1 MTSTA
6 AGPIIEV
13 RDVVR
18 TFGAVRALDGVDLAV
33 EPGIVYGLLGPN
45 GAGKTTLIR
54 VLATLL
60 RPDRGSVRVAGVDV
74 VADPNAARA
83 RIGLAGQFAAVDA
96 FLTGRENVEMV
107 GRLYGLSPR
116 DARRRADDVLERI
129 GLSRDAGRQ
138 VGTYSGGMRRR
149 LDLAA
154 SLVGRPEVMFLDEPT
169 TGIDPRSRL
178 ELWDLIEDLVA
189 AGTSVLLTTQYL
201 DEADR
206 LAARIGVIDRGVVVQ
221 EGTAD
226 ELKDAVGGS
235 VLELVVPDDDRVRAM
250 ETIAAATGEEVLE
263 LGGRR
268 LRVAAR
274 EGSRTLLE
282 VVRALDAAGVDADDI
297 GLHKP
302 SLDDVFLAVT
312 GETTGQDVDAAR
324 RRGRSSG
331 RRRRRPSPREEPLM
345 AATIEPGSL
354 PAPDRVLRERATFTS
369 TVADTWVL
377 TKRNLLRNV
386 RLPQVLLF
394 STVQPIMFLLLFTYV
409 FGGAIGQALPPW
421 PKASTSTG

>member
-6 AGPIIEV
+6 TAPIIEV
-13 RDVVR
+13 AGVVR
-18 TFGAVRALDGVDLAV
+18 TFGDVRALDGVDLVV

-96 FLTGRENVEMV
+96 FLTGRENVVMV
-107 GRLYGLSPR
+107 GRLYGLSAR
-116 DARRRADDVLERI
+116 EARRRADDVLERI
-129 GLSRDAGRQ
+129 GLTSDATRQ

-169 TGIDPRSRL
+169 TGIDPRNRL

-206 LAARIGVIDRGVVVQ
+206 LAKRIGVIDRGVVVQ

-226 ELKDAVGGS
+226 ELKDAVGGA
-235 VLELVVPDDDRVRAM
+235 VLEMMVHDDDRIRAL
-250 ETIAAATGEEVLE
+250 ETIASATGEEVAE

-268 LRVAAR
+268 LRVPAR
-274 EGSRTLLE
+274 QGSRTLLE
-282 VVRALDAAGVDADDI
+282 VVRALDAAGIEADDV

-312 GETTGQDVDAAR
+312 GSTAGDEVDGDDGVAGAVANTAI
-324 RRGRSSG
+324 GRG
-331 RRRRRPSPREEPLM
+331 RRR
-345 AATIEPGSL
+345 
-354 PAPDRVLRERATFTS
+354 
-369 TVADTWVL
+369 
-377 TKRNLLRNV
+377 
-386 RLPQVLLF
+386 
-394 STVQPIMFLLLFTYV
+394 
-409 FGGAIGQALPPW
+409 
-421 PKASTSTG
+421 